1 VPDAVFEAQRRSE
14 TRATLLQSG
23 PLPSEI
29 ATFHTVQGRLSGMVT
44 LEPRPSPS
52 QVSLTTVFT
61 ACFGAVSV
69 VALVFFLL
77 KTKVALTLTLG
88 SALVAV
94 ALDHAVEAL
103 ARRGLKRSWA
113 IVAVMGALTALL
125 VGLGLLLVP
134 PIVSQLRALVADTP
148 ALWQKLLQ
156 TPLFMYLDAR
166 LHLQEQLRESGP
178 AAVGAVN
185 PLLSA
190 IGSVVTALAGLLA
203 FLFLAIFMLVFG
215 RDLAA
220 ALFAGLRPAGRERYD
235 RMVAKIYRSV
245 GGYLGGL
252 LGICAINAILT
263 TTFLVI
269 IRMPFFLP
277 LGILSGT
284 SSLVPYAGPLVV
296 AAAITLFAL
305 ITGGGWT
312 ALAAAIYFAIY
323 GQLEG
328 NLLAP
333 FVYRRTAHVNPLVT
347 LLSILFLV
355 EFMGIVGAVVAVPV
369 AATAQVVIAE
379 IVAIRRDQREDET
392 TGTLG

>member
-1 VPDAVFEAQRRSE
+1 MANP
-14 TRATLLQSG
+14 
-23 PLPSEI
+23 
-29 ATFHTVQGRLSGMVT
+29 
-44 LEPRPSPS
+44 EPRPRRS

-61 ACFGAVSV
+61 ICFGVVSV

-77 KTKVALTLTLG
+77 KTKVALTLALG
-88 SALVAV
+88 SAMAAV
-94 ALDHAVEAL
+94 AMDHAVEVL
-103 ARRGLKRSWA
+103 VRRGLRRSWA
-113 IVAVMGALTALL
+113 IVAVMGVVTALL

-134 PIVSQLRALVADTP
+134 PIIAQGRALVAETP
-148 ALWQKLLQ
+148 ALWQKLQ
-156 TPLFMYLDAR
+156 HTPWFVRLDAR
-166 LHLQEQLRESGP
+166 FHLQAQLRESGP

-190 IGSVVTALAGLLA
+190 IGGVVTALAGLLA

-215 RDLAA
+215 RDLVT
-220 ALFAGLRPAGRERYD
+220 ALFAELRPASRERYE
-235 RMVAKIYRSV
+235 RMAAKIYRSV

-269 IRMPFFLP
+269 IRVPFFLP

-296 AAAITLFAL
+296 GAGITLFAL
-305 ITGGGWT
+305 ITGGVWT
-312 ALAAAIYFAIY
+312 ALAAAIYFVVY

-328 NLLAP
+328 NALAP

-355 EFMGIVGAVVAVPV
+355 EFMGVAGAVVAVPV
-369 AATAQVVIAE
+369 AAAAQVFIAE
-379 IVAIRRDQREDET
+379 IVTVRREQARRHEPP
-392 TGTLG
+392 GSIG